1 MRLAMAQLDQRVGDL
16 PANARAILDAVRAAR
31 RANAELVVTPE
42 LSLCGYPPEDLLLRP
57 AFVDACSRELAALAA
72 AVEDET
78 VVVGFPERSA
88 GALYNAAAVVRAGK
102 VTHVYRKQALPNYTV
117 FDEARY
123 FAPGASPCVFE
134 AGGVAVGVVICE
146 DIWRPNAAAQAR
158 DAGATL
164 IVVPNGSPYH
174 MRQHADR
181 RAAIEARTRECG
193 LPVVYVNRVGGQDEL
208 VFDGASF
215 VADASGAIVQQVP
228 AWHET
233 LAIAEFDEGTPR
245 QVRRSLDA
253 GLAADVYQ
261 ALVMGVRAY
270 TDKNAFPG
278 AIVGVSGGVDSALTL
293 AIAVDALG
301 HDRVRAVMLPS
312 R

>member
-1 MRLAMAQLDQRVGDL
+1 MQVAIAQLDQMVGDL
-16 PANARAILDAVRAAR
+16 AANARGILAA
-31 RANAELVVTPE
+31 AAEAEGAGAELVVTPE

-146 DIWRPNAAAQAR
+146 GIWRPTPAAPGPDTA
-158 DAGATL
+158 AT
-164 IVVPNGSPYH
+164 
-174 MRQHADR
+174 
-181 RAAIEARTRECG
+181 
-193 LPVVYVNRVGGQDEL
+193 
-208 VFDGASF
+208 
-215 VADASGAIVQQVP
+215 
-228 AWHET
+228 
-233 LAIAEFDEGTPR
+233 
-245 QVRRSLDA
+245 
-253 GLAADVYQ
+253 
-261 ALVMGVRAY
+261 
-270 TDKNAFPG
+270 
-278 AIVGVSGGVDSALTL
+278 
-293 AIAVDALG
+293 
-301 HDRVRAVMLPS
+301 
-312 R
+312 